1 VTLHKNLIEQRRL
14 HADGNLIGL
23 SRRFQKQL
31 ARVNEAPWMLAT
43 GEDYR
48 YRETEGGAP
57 TAMTRFM
64 HRYMDQVIQLST
76 HSVTVRRVLM
86 RAFNIL
92 VPPAALF
99 HPRVLFRVLLNL
111 IKPGKRE
118 IHENTNRNNCRDR
131 EISNRQPASETGV
144 VFSMRAPR

>member
-1 VTLHKNLIEQRRL
+1 
-14 HADGNLIGL
+14 
-23 SRRFQKQL
+23 
-31 ARVNEAPWMLAT
+31 MLAT

-64 HRYMDQVIQLST
+64 HRYMDQVIHLST

-92 VPPAALF
+92 VPPTALF
-99 HPRVLFRVLLNL
+99 QPQVLFRVLVHGLYGSVKIDL
-111 IKPGKRE
+111 DGSVRSVAHSKTAHWRQ
-118 IHENTNRNNCRDR
+118 HENPN
-131 EISNRQPASETGV
+131 
-144 VFSMRAPR
+144 